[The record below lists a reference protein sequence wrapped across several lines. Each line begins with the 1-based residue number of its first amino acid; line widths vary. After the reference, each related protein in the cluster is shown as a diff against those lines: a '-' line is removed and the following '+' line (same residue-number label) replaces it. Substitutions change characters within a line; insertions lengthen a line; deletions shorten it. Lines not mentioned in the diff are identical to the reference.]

1 MISSAADSGTMTHFG
16 EALAL
21 VEAVLTISGVAG
33 LMDGDQEDQ
42 EVARGA
48 VHRVAEAMV
57 AEVHM
62 YHGAMAE
69 AAAVDHG
76 VARLAAA
83 MAAEPLEEATM
94 EETEVALVRAV

>member
-1 MISSAADSGTMTHFG
+1 MISSAVDSGTMTHFG
-16 EALAL
+16 EALAP

-33 LMDGDQEDQ
+33 LMDGDHEDQ

-48 VHRVAEAMV
+48 VHRVAEAMA

-62 YHGAMAE
+62 DPGAMAE
-69 AAAVDHG
+69 AVAVGHG

-83 MAAEPLEEATM
+83 TAPEPLEEATM
-94 EETEVALVRAV
+94 EETEVALVPAV